1 MAFILF
7 GIFTVLTISFFI
19 FVLSDDFESF
29 KDKCP
34 KLIKFLLI
42 ILVLCMIFT
51 AIYLGGIGATRS
63 NEVIESNCIISN
75 NTIDSMLN
83 FNSVGYADIV
93 ICGFRYIVTEN
104 AASWYI
110 IHCGDKI
117 ETVYFGGW
125 LHDSD
130 TIRYT
135 NEYYI
140 IYNPNDGSKTVIY

>member
-7 GIFTVLTISFFI
+7 GISVVLTITFCNCI
-19 FVLSDDFESF
+19 LSDNFESF
-29 KDKCP
+29 KCKYP
-34 KLIKFLLI
+34 KIIKILLI
-42 ILVLCMIFT
+42 TLILSMIFT
-51 AIYLGGIGATRS
+51 AIYLGGIGITRS
-63 NEVIESNCIISN
+63 NEVIDSNCIISN
-75 NTIDSMLN
+75 NTIGSMLN
-83 FNSVGYADIV
+83 FNSAGYDDIV
-93 ICGFRYIVTEN
+93 ICGYQYIVDKSS
-104 AASWYI
+104 ASWFL

-140 IYNPNDGSKTVIY
+140 IYNPNDGSKTIIY